1 MLLRLCSPH
10 TLSKQQL
17 QSLLTS
23 SELELLDSELRHKGG
38 QVEQELEYE
47 LEEVE
52 LDVGQELEEVEL
64 DVGQELEEVEQE
76 QELEEELDDP
86 HLAQGKH
93 SELSDEDE
101 EDDEQHSMRGSM
113 GSQRI
118 DLSLAR

>member
-38 QVEQELEYE
+38 QVEQELEY
-47 LEEVE
+47 
-52 LDVGQELEEVEL
+52 ELEEVEL